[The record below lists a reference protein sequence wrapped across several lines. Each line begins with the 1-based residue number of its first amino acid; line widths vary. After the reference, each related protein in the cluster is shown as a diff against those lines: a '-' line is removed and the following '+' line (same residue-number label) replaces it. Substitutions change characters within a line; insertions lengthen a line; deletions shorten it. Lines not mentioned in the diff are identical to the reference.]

1 MLFLYVKQMHLKHEK
16 VRIVC
21 CCYLSASLTRILS
34 LLQFLV
40 TFFVRFV
47 VTPESKGFGAERAG
61 DGAAAAEVLAVLVRT
76 ELRALS
82 VGAA

>member
-1 MLFLYVKQMHLKHEK
+1 M
-16 VRIVC
+16 
-21 CCYLSASLTRILS
+21 
-34 LLQFLV
+34 